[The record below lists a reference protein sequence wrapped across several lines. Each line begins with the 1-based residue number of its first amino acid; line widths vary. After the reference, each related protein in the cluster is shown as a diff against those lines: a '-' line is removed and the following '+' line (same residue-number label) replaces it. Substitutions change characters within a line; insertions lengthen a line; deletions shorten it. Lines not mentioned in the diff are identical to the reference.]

1 MAEKL
6 GTLFQLYYRPS
17 RALSTILDSG
27 SLALAVIGAAALGL
41 AMGEISRVVL
51 IAVLFA
57 PACIAM
63 ISVWDHLGSVSVVLR
78 RDYSPLLV
86 CTLMCWIAA
95 HLPAWIASFLAPAL
109 SFWIYAIAD
118 AYFLALAAI
127 AIRTVFGAGIGKAL
141 GTVLGGAAAGV
152 GGLYAYAI
160 FGGMLSYFTS
170 PLVLLW
176 LYFLFRPNLDMF
188 TSLGGGLRSR
198 QNFNRHLE
206 ALTVNPRDSD
216 AHYQLGLIY
225 QQRRNYA
232 EAISRFTR
240 AVEIDPGETDAH
252 HQLGVIALEQKRY
265 DDARRH
271 FAATLALDDKHSSS
285 EAWRGLGAADLLL
298 GNTEQAL
305 AELQKYTDR
314 REFDPEGQYWL
325 GETFKKLGR
334 IPEAQAAFERAVEG
348 ARTAPPHRRR
358 YTAAW
363 GRQAKAEL
371 RTLT

>member
-57 PACIAM
+57 PACIAI

-95 HLPAWIASFLAPAL
+95 NLPAWIASFLAPAI

-127 AIRTVFGAGIGKAL
+127 AIRTVFGTGIGKAI

-152 GGLYAYAI
+152 GGFYAYAV

-188 TSLGGGLRSR
+188 TGLGGGLRSR
-198 QNFNRHLE
+198 QNFRRHLD

-232 EAISRFTR
+232 EAISRFTK

-285 EAWRGLGAADLLL
+285 EAWRGLGAADLQL
-298 GNTEQAL
+298 GNTGQAL
-305 AELQKYTDR
+305 AELEKYTDR

-334 IPEAQAAFERAVEG
+334 IPEAQAALERAVEG

>member
-57 PACIAM
+57 PACIAI
-63 ISVWDHLGSVSVVLR
+63 ISVWDYLGSVSVVLR

-95 HLPAWIASFLAPAL
+95 NLPAWIASFLAPAI

-127 AIRTVFGAGIGKAL
+127 AIRTVFGTGIGKAI

-152 GGLYAYAI
+152 GGFYAYAV

-188 TSLGGGLRSR
+188 TGLGGGLRSR
-198 QNFNRHLE
+198 QNFRRHLD

-232 EAISRFTR
+232 EAISRFTK

-285 EAWRGLGAADLLL
+285 EAWRGLGAADLQL
-298 GNTEQAL
+298 GNTGQAL
-305 AELQKYTDR
+305 AELEKYTDR

-334 IPEAQAAFERAVEG
+334 IPEAQAALERAVEG